1 MKRYI
6 KSNYMGNTPDE
17 FRKYLKTYLGDDLS
31 DQDIEDMVND
41 AFPKN
46 RKPEVLLT
54 PELENQIYSEFPRK
68 QADEIC
74 SLIECGY
81 SVDNAIQTVLDDR
94 RYINSTTNNSP
105 KVPAGWEVVPEG
117 NWDDGTW
124 GTISKELPG
133 NDGYVWIDMQ
143 LDDRDRRYFEITWAT
158 RNSDG
163 TVGEI
168 SPMTT
173 EPFFRLSNAVDF
185 AEQKIARLYGED

>member
-54 PELENQIYSEFPRK
+54 SELESQIYSEFPRK

-105 KVPAGWEVVPEG
+105 KVPVGWEVVPEG